1 MPQVRCVKR
10 SSPWPARFDRW
21 QSLSG
26 LALALFIWI
35 HLTGD
40 SSILLGP
47 DAFAAVGHFWEG
59 YPLLPRPYPVLTTLA
74 GIGILLL
81 IIVHAFLAMR
91 KFPASARQWK
101 VMHAQARDLRH
112 GDTTLWLVQA
122 WTGFA
127 MFFLAPV
134 HLFVVIAR
142 PDEIGPIASA
152 QRVVHEGFWVLYLL
166 LILAVV
172 PHAAI
177 GLYRLGVKWG
187 VVGGKT
193 LSRRLARGVAWTL
206 IVGFVL
212 LSLLALGEFIRIG
225 LANPP
230 QTAGWLPAA
239 PALVESIA

>member
-1 MPQVRCVKR
+1 MRR
-10 SSPWPARFDRW
+10 LNPWPARFDRW

-26 LALALFIWI
+26 LALAVFIWI

-47 DAFAAVGHFWEG
+47 EAFAAVGHFWEG
-59 YPLLPRPYPVLTTLA
+59 YPMLSRPYPVLTSLA
-74 GIGILLL
+74 GIVIAGL
-81 IIVHAFLAMR
+81 IVIHAFLAMR

-101 VMHAQARDLRH
+101 TIHAQAGEMRH

-134 HLFVVIAR
+134 HLYTVIAR
-142 PDEIGPIASA
+142 PEDIGPVASA
-152 QRVVHEGFWVLYLL
+152 QRVVHEGFWALYAL

-177 GLYRLGVKWG
+177 GLYRLGLKWG
-187 VVGGKT
+187 WVGGT
-193 LSRRLARGVAWTL
+193 TRARRLARGAAWML
-206 IVGFVL
+206 IVGFVA

-225 LANPP
+225 LEHPP
-230 QTAGWLPAA
+230 ETTGLLPAA
-239 PALVESIA
+239 PLRFGSTA